1 MAGRRFG
8 LARRRYRRST
18 APLPAQ
24 GEPAAP
30 ARSGER
36 FLQWGRTGLV
46 VFPPIEYLSWIE
58 GRPDD
63 VAHDLASSDLR
74 PATRADGPIP
84 DALADRPDPP
94 GAPALDALVADQYG
108 VSPEQVLV
116 TAGATNANA
125 LAFAVATQG
134 LHHED
139 GEEDASASPYF
150 AADDGSTSVPS
161 VLVEKP
167 GYEPMTATPKG
178 FGARVDRFR
187 RPEGILDPSRVESA
201 VGDRT
206 ALVALTDR
214 HNPTGRRADRDA
226 LARTADAAIAG
237 DAHLLVDEVYA
248 PFTATV
254 TDGPF
259 GGPSIA
265 GTDGVVV
272 TGSLTKFLGLG
283 GLRIGWLVADPAFVA
298 AAERVR
304 HHLPSVAHPS
314 TALARRALHHL
325 TAIAGE
331 RRERIQRNHEQ
342 LAAFAADRNA
352 IGGHVYDGATYALLA
367 HDNLD
372 GDELTARA
380 LDAGVLVVPGRFFDR
395 SDAVRVSLGR
405 PTDQA
410 TAALDALG
418 AVLDEID

>member
-1 MAGRRFG
+1 VQVAGRRFG

-46 VFPPIEYLSWIE
+46 VFPTFEYLSWIE

-63 VAHDLASSDLR
+63 VARDLASSDLR

-125 LAFAVATQG
+125 LAFA
-134 LHHED
+134 
-139 GEEDASASPYF
+139 
-150 AADDGSTSVPS
+150 
-161 VLVEKP
+161 
-167 GYEPMTATPKG
+167 
-178 FGARVDRFR
+178 
-187 RPEGILDPSRVESA
+187 
-201 VGDRT
+201 
-206 ALVALTDR
+206 
-214 HNPTGRRADRDA
+214 
-226 LARTADAAIAG
+226 
-237 DAHLLVDEVYA
+237 
-248 PFTATV
+248 
-254 TDGPF
+254 
-259 GGPSIA
+259 
-265 GTDGVVV
+265 
-272 TGSLTKFLGLG
+272 
-283 GLRIGWLVADPAFVA
+283 
-298 AAERVR
+298 
-304 HHLPSVAHPS
+304 
-314 TALARRALHHL
+314 
-325 TAIAGE
+325 
-331 RRERIQRNHEQ
+331 
-342 LAAFAADRNA
+342 ADRNA

-367 HDNLD
+367 HDHLD

-395 SDAVRVSLGR
+395 PDAVRVSLGR

-418 AVLDEID
+418 TVLDEIDRQPGPTD